1 MCWMKQNDKKELQII
16 SYFDILNK
24 DYNYIIIIITL

>member
-1 MCWMKQNDKKELQII
+1 MKLNDKKELQII
-16 SYFDILNK
+16 SYFNILNK

>member
-1 MCWMKQNDKKELQII
+1 MKQNDKKELQII
-16 SYFDILNK
+16 SYFNILNK